1 MGFSGQNY
9 WSGLP
14 FPSPGDLPD
23 PGIKP
28 SSPALQADSLPS
40 EPPGKPRT
48 TVWPN
53 NPTPGHIHREKPSS
67 KRHMYPSIQSN
78 MFAIARTWK
87 QPKCPS
93 IEKWIKQMWSVY
105 TVEYY
110 SVKDVI
116 WTQVSPAPKFLRTN
130 IILPKWGCFLK
141 WSMFW

>member
-1 MGFSGQNY
+1 MGFSGQDY

-28 SSPALQADSLPS
+28 SSPALQVDSLPS

-53 NPTPGHIHREKPSS
+53 NPTRGHIHREKPSS
-67 KRHMYPSIQSN
+67 KRHMYPSVQSN
-78 MFAIARTWK
+78 TFAIARTWK

-130 IILPKWGCFLK
+130 IVLPKWGCFLK